1 MSSSLSLPQADNSD
15 AAARYQEVYAAAL
28 RLLVRRE
35 HSAQELRHKLKTRGC
50 PRALVD
56 QVVIV
61 LTDEGT
67 LSDGRFADIYAR
79 GRFERGFGPLRI
91 EAELRERGVAQ
102 ALIEAAL
109 ADYAAYWRD
118 SACRQRHKRFGRQA
132 PREFGE
138 RARQMRFLQQRGFS
152 GEQIRAALD
161 DAVEADL

>member
-15 AAARYQEVYAAAL
+15 AAAQYQEVYATAL

-35 HSAQELRHKLKTRGC
+35 HSVLELRHKLKARGC

-56 QVVIV
+56 QVVMA

-67 LSDGRFADIYAR
+67 LSDGRFAELYTR

-91 EAELRERGVAQ
+91 AAELRERGLAQ
-102 ALIEAAL
+102 PLIEVAL
-109 ADYAAYWRD
+109 ADYAGYWQD
-118 SACRQRHKRFGRQA
+118 SAYRQRHKRFGRHA

-161 DAVEADL
+161 DAVEADG